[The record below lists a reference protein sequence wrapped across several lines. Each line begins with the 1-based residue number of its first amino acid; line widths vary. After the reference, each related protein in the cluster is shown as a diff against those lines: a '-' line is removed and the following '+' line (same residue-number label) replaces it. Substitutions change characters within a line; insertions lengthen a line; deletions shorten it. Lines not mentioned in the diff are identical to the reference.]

1 MEAKKAIRDLAVF
14 ILQNKKDVI
23 TLINR
28 QGLASLPYDASIERV
43 NEIVIDNP
51 LELEEGLKRIGNEGN
66 NYIACAG
73 VCIAIVVG
81 IIAIATTTGIVTANK
96 RAARERDEVYKDN
109 LRSRYLT
116 KEQLHEIAFIDRQAM
131 QREFLMSQAE
141 FLQKEEN
148 LVQAQREDVRKNTL
162 YIVIGGIVTV
172 MIGGILI
179 NRYDGV

>member
-1 MEAKKAIRDLAVF
+1 MKAIKAINDLAVF

-51 LELEEGLKRIGNEGN
+51 LELEEGLQRIGNTGYTN
-66 NYIACAG
+66 
-73 VCIAIVVG
+73 VCGTGLCIGIVVAVIAIV
-81 IIAIATTTGIVTANK
+81 TTTGVVLANK

-116 KEQLHEIAFIDRQAM
+116 KEQLAEIAYLDRQGM
-131 QREFLMSQAE
+131 QRQFLMSQAE
-141 FLQKEEN
+141 FLQKEEK
-148 LVQAQREDVRKNTL
+148 LIQSQREDTRKNTL
-162 YIVIGGIVTV
+162 YVVIGGIITV
-172 MIGGILI
+172 MIGAILM
-179 NRYDGV
+179 NRYE